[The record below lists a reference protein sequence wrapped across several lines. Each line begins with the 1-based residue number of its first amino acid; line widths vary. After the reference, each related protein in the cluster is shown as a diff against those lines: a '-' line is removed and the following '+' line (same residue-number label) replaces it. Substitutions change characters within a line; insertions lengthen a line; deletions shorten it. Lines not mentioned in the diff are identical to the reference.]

1 MSFENIHKAC
11 MQKAAALSKKAGPY
25 SDIAYGLIPGAA
37 LGAIAPG
44 LADAVGIGG
53 MVHGAVQPTPTEAEE
68 AKLDKEPLLAMAPG
82 VAQSRV
88 MRRLKRQNRADD
100 GSQRHTWAQ
109 QFGPLTSTL
118 LAAGAGAGVGAGAG
132 ALAGEPG
139 QRGAAAGTGAL
150 IGAGIG
156 AGGSLAAH
164 LLGAGLA
171 GLTPTR
177 TRAEQRAYANSD
189 AAGEWIVPGLAT
201 YNAYKSY
208 GRSHADA
215 NERDEKEQAKA
226 KKAEGKKD
234 TKTASAHQLTAYDI
248 LTDIAARGL
257 HKKAILDDWTKHI
270 AKETSR
276 PIMRMADQAYQAG
289 QFDAL
294 QSNKDGIMTKNMWG
308 GLGIG
313 AAAGGTLAGLLADS
327 KSSPARKL
335 AQILAGAGL
344 GGVAGTGLGMVR
356 GLMDPNRLAEAPYEK
371 ELDKL

>member
-11 MQKAAALSKKAGPY
+11 MQKAAALNKKAGPY
-25 SDIAYGLIPGAA
+25 SDIAYGMIPGAA

-44 LADAVGIGG
+44 LADAVSIGG
-53 MVHGAVQPTPTEAEE
+53 AIHGAVQPTPTEEEE
-68 AKLDKEPLLAMAPG
+68 AKLDKEPLLSMAPG
-82 VAQSRV
+82 VAASRV
-88 MRRLKRQNRADD
+88 MRRLKRQNRADN

-118 LAAGAGAGVGAGAG
+118 LAAGAGAGIGAGAG
-132 ALAGEPG
+132 ALAGAG
-139 QRGAAAGTGAL
+139 QRPEAAGTGAL

-189 AAGEWIVPGLAT
+189 AAGEWLVPGLAT

-215 NERDEKEQAKA
+215 NEREEKEQAKA

-234 TKTASAHQLTAYDI
+234 TKTASAHHLTAYDI
-248 LTDIAARGL
+248 LADVAARGL
-257 HKKAILDDWTKHI
+257 HKKAGWRENLIR
-270 AKETSR
+270 ESVR
-276 PIMRMADQAYQAG
+276 PTARAADEAFRAG
-289 QFDAL
+289 QDDAMSYNPKDHFDVL
-294 QSNKDGIMTKNMWG
+294 SHG
-308 GLGIG
+308 GVG
-313 AAAGGTLAGLLADS
+313 AVTGGALAGLLADS

-344 GGVAGTGLGMVR
+344 GGVAGLGVGAYR
-356 GLMDPNRLAEAPYEK
+356 SYMDRSRLSAAPYEK
-371 ELDKL
+371 ALDEQGK

>member
-1 MSFENIHKAC
+1 MSFENIHRAC

-25 SDIAYGLIPGAA
+25 SDIAYGAIPGAA
-37 LGAIAPG
+37 LGAISPA
-44 LADAVGIGG
+44 LAQAVSLGG
-53 MVHGAVQPTPTEAEE
+53 TIHGAVQPTPTEAEE
-68 AKLDKEPLLAMAPG
+68 AQLDKEPLLSMAPG
-82 VAQSRV
+82 VAASRV

-118 LAAGAGAGVGAGAG
+118 LAAGAGAGIGAGAG
-132 ALAGEPG
+132 ALAGAG
-139 QRGAAAGTGAL
+139 QRPEAAGTGAL

-189 AAGEWIVPGLAT
+189 AAGEWIVPGLAA
-201 YNAYKSY
+201 YNVYKSY

-215 NERDEKEQAKA
+215 NEREEKEQAKA

-257 HKKAILDDWTKHI
+257 HKKAGWREDLI
-270 AKETSR
+270 KESVR
-276 PIMRMADQAYQAG
+276 PVARAADEAYRAG
-289 QFDAL
+289 QQDAL
-294 QSNKDGIMTKNMWG
+294 TANGDYAMTKNMWG

-313 AAAGGTLAGLLADS
+313 AAAGGTLAGLLADR

-356 GLMDPNRLAEAPYEK
+356 GFMDQSRLSAAPYEK
-371 ELDKL
+371 ALDEQGK